1 MIEHFLARRLYT
13 GRDDGHA
20 VARPAMRIA
29 LIGIAVGLAV
39 MIVSICVVM
48 GFKSEVADKVVGFG
62 SHIQVVSLTQ
72 DQYQQRMP
80 VITTDSLVQAVEQ
93 AAHGWAQ
100 TQGRPSPVERIQ
112 RFAIKM
118 GMLKTDDDFLGLQFK
133 GVGEDYDT
141 TFFSTYL
148 AEGRLPHFNTSEAS
162 GDLLISR
169 TIANTLNLNTGER
182 VFAYF
187 IDNGNMRARRFT
199 VCGIY
204 ETNLN
209 EYDRTTVLT
218 DIYTV
223 RRLNNWEPDQSS
235 GLEVLLTDF
244 EGMEELTDDIDRAVG
259 HTIDRDG
266 CTYGVFHVKEL
277 APHIFSWLGV
287 LDVNVVMILVLM
299 ICVAAFTVAS
309 GLLIIMLERIQ
320 MVGLL
325 GALGATN
332 ATIRKMFSHFAVML
346 VGRGMLWG
354 NAVGLILCWIQRQF
368 HIIALDASVY
378 YIDSVPI
385 RFDWALII
393 LVNIITLLISVIVI
407 FGSSHL
413 MSLGRPAQTMRW
425 E

>member
-80 VITTDSLVQAVEQ
+80 VITTDSLINVVTHAADGYAPHGSNPIRKVQRYAMK
-93 AAHGWAQ
+93 
-100 TQGRPSPVERIQ
+100 R
-112 RFAIKM
+112 
-118 GMLKTDDDFLGLQFK
+118 GMLKTNDDFLGLQFK
-133 GVGEDYDT
+133 GVDQDYDT
-141 TFFSTYL
+141 TFFSTFL
-148 AEGRLPHFNTSEAS
+148 IKGRLPQFGSDEAS
-162 GDLLISR
+162 NQLLISKQ
-169 TIANTLNLNTGER
+169 IANDLGLDVGDR

-187 IDNGNMRARRFT
+187 VEADNMRARRFT

-204 ETNLN
+204 ETNLS
-209 EYDRTTVLT
+209 EYDRNNVLT
-218 DIYTV
+218 DIYTI
-223 RRLNNWEPDQSS
+223 RRLNNWDPDQSS
-235 GLEVLLTDF
+235 GLEILIDNFADLEPVTDR
-244 EGMEELTDDIDRAVG
+244 LSDVVG

-354 NAVGLILCWIQRQF
+354 NAVGLILCWVQRQF